1 MSDIRR
7 RAFQWVGLTVAAAV
21 VVAAVVA
28 VPGISAPSF
37 LTKRTAKQL
46 FYTKAKSDAR
56 YYTKAQSDGRYYSK
70 SDSDDRYYSKT
81 ESDDRYYTKADSD
94 ARYVPDGGE
103 TRISF
108 SPAQWQKTNPVSPV
122 QVNNQASDTSF
133 TSGVADNTFIASLG
147 GTLPVVLEGRPMN
160 LVGVN
165 ACYATPNTPTL
176 EAVQVHIQDTAT
188 NNTQTVI
195 TDSTERSDDACRDY
209 LASSPI
215 PLDATDTVYVTYLV
229 DFPGGGGQTFIAQRV
244 TVILEP

>member
-7 RAFQWVGLTVAAAV
+7 RALQWVGLTVVAAV

-46 FYTKAKSDAR
+46 FYTKTRSDAR
-56 YYTKAQSDGRYYSK
+56 YYTKAQSDGRYY
-70 SDSDDRYYSKT
+70 
-81 ESDDRYYTKADSD
+81 TKAASD
-94 ARYVPDGGE
+94 TRYVPDGGE

-133 TSGVADNTFIASLG
+133 TSGSTDNTFIASLG
-147 GTLPVVLEGRPMN
+147 GSLPVVLEGRPMS

-188 NNTQTVI
+188 NNTEAVI

-209 LASSPI
+209 LAPSPI